1 MHQDRTTQLI
11 LEGPVSKV
19 LWTLATPN
27 VLAVA
32 VMTGVTFADAWY
44 VGKLGTQALASLALV
59 FPFLTLMQMMAGG
72 AIGGGTTS
80 AVARAVGAGDKS
92 RAEAIAWHAL
102 LIALAMSLIYVL
114 VLGLFAEPI
123 FVLMGGKHEAL
134 AGAVDYAQ
142 IMFGGAAATWFAWV
156 TSAIH
161 RGVGDTVTPARAITV
176 ASTVQ
181 IALSG
186 ALTLGWL
193 GLPTLGIAGPAVAWV
208 LCQGVA
214 AIYLIH
220 RLRVPSSRLRL
231 HRVPFNWQATGEIM
245 RVGGPGLANSA
256 SMALTVVVTTGYIG
270 TFGTEALAGYGL
282 GARLELML
290 VPISFGVGAALTA
303 AVGVNF
309 GADQR
314 TRARRVAW
322 TGAAVTLV
330 ITGTLGA
337 AVAISPSLWLDL
349 FTADPDT
356 YAVGMLYLLIAGP
369 FYGFFGA
376 GQSLYFASQGTG
388 NVIIPVCASMA
399 RLFVVVVLGALAVA
413 WDWGIVGL
421 FVAVATGLLLMG
433 LGQAAC
439 LFTKGWR

>member
-102 LIALAMSLIYVL
+102 LIALAMSVLYVL

-161 RGVGDTVTPARAITV
+161 RGVGDTVTPARAIAV

-356 YAVGMLYLLIAGP
+356 YAVGML
-369 FYGFFGA
+369 
-376 GQSLYFASQGTG
+376 
-388 NVIIPVCASMA
+388 
-399 RLFVVVVLGALAVA
+399 
-413 WDWGIVGL
+413 
-421 FVAVATGLLLMG
+421 
-433 LGQAAC
+433 
-439 LFTKGWR
+439 